1 MPAPEF
7 VALADVLRAAA
18 GPGPSSFVPGFSALE
33 DAAELEPTART
44 DEAGIARMQAAHAG
58 VTTVEIKHRDGAAR
72 TDPPQDALACDV
84 PQLDIGAVAR
94 EARLFRARLADALD
108 DALARLLREIAADVL
123 ARELRLAPCDVAEIA
138 RRALER
144 APVVRLRVAPAEAG
158 GDYGLPVVVDPALH
172 AGDAVFEL
180 DGGAFDARLGVR
192 LASVLDAVWSAA
204 R

>member
-1 MPAPEF
+1 VPAPEF
-7 VALADVLRAAA
+7 VALADLLRAEA
-18 GPGPSSFVPGFSALE
+18 VPVPPATEHHDLV
-33 DAAELEPTART
+33 PTA
-44 DEAGIARMQAAHAG
+44 AHGDVVPTAIDDCDFAS
-58 VTTVEIKHRDGAAR
+58 TEIGRLDVGAA
-72 TDPPQDALACDV
+72 
-84 PQLDIGAVAR
+84 AR

-123 ARELRLAPCDVAEIA
+123 ARELRLAPCDVRELA

-144 APVVRLRVAPAEAG
+144 APVVRLRVASADAG

-192 LASVLDAVWSAA
+192 LASMLDAVCATACDTVSAAVPFDLIANHRGSAA